1 MNLYTYLLEFKNGT
15 YITQVS
21 ANTVQQSMLEWINL
35 LKAEIDAIEYLNNQS
50 ISAIEQELAEEQPI
64 LLKGKQSVWCFS
76 FAIKQGHG
84 LVNIVET
91 VHSKRKYF
99 KKEWLIELLKE
110 QKPKRED
117 LILQL
122 EEMTVSEWIKKPY
135 IRFVNG
141 ENANQKG
148 AEWQF
153 DENIVLEHKTEGTIV
168 LDILKDGRIGGIEL
182 LNELD
187 YL

>member
-1 MNLYTYLLEFKNGT
+1 MNLYTYIFEFRNGT

-21 ANTVQQSMLEWINL
+21 AKTVQQSMPKWINQ
-35 LKAEIDAIEYLNNQS
+35 LKAALDEIEYLNNQS
-50 ISAIEQELAEEQPI
+50 ISEIEQELAVEQPI
-64 LLKGKQSVWCFS
+64 LLKGKQSVWCLS
-76 FAIKQGHG
+76 FTIKQGLG

-91 VHSKRKYF
+91 VHSKKKYF

-110 QKPKRED
+110 QKSKRTD

-122 EEMTVSEWIKKPY
+122 EKMDKTQWIKKPY
-135 IRFVNG
+135 IRFINSKK
-141 ENANQKG
+141 ANQKG

-168 LDILKDGRIGGIEL
+168 LDILKDGRIGGFEL

-187 YL
+187 